1 MSSQEAYEM
10 AARGLLGPQ
19 GKTVPILKGL
29 RCIHFQPPHFTLGK
43 TSSSG
48 KHLSCQ
54 CPGSSWSLRFSHPPQ
69 RCRLSMKLRNIYAKL
84 CTRLDWSCE
93 ARPCVKESGGPGM
106 EASRCGTPSPGNT
119 GQSRTWWRPSG
130 NITCPRKGRKTPEN
144 RSESHKNTTKM
155 PQVTRMKAAMT
166 QRQWPDWPNR
176 ETDIENWKY
185 LSQQFTFSP
194 SLFWN
199 VTYLYRCSHA
209 QGSCRFPTKLWK
221 TAWTFICSFLW
232 R

>member
-1 MSSQEAYEM
+1 MSALFLLTTYLTIILSTLRRRHHHAERVFQLILFSFASYSNVDMSSQEAYEM

-93 ARPCVKESGGPGM
+93 ARPCVKESGGPEM

-119 GQSRTWWRPSG
+119 GQSRT
-130 NITCPRKGRKTPEN
+130 
-144 RSESHKNTTKM
+144 
-155 PQVTRMKAAMT
+155 
-166 QRQWPDWPNR
+166 
-176 ETDIENWKY
+176 
-185 LSQQFTFSP
+185 
-194 SLFWN
+194 
-199 VTYLYRCSHA
+199 
-209 QGSCRFPTKLWK
+209 
-221 TAWTFICSFLW
+221 
-232 R
+232 